1 MTGICSWFCSPEG
14 VINGSCENY
23 GFFLTWG
30 WPFQDCG
37 GWLAGCVQ
45 GQELGACAPHL
56 KGFILLGGF
65 KDTLLVVSILV
76 MFNLFYLFIFY
87 LFKVGNKN
95 IQLKVYRKNSFFI

>member
-45 GQELGACAPHL
+45 GRELGARTLSSGVYPGGEDIVCDCHL
-56 KGFILLGGF
+56 F
-65 KDTLLVVSILV
+65 
-76 MFNLFYLFIFY
+76 
-87 LFKVGNKN
+87 VGL
-95 IQLKVYRKNSFFI
+95 QS